1 MAYDEK
7 HFEKVAKMYRKCKG
21 STSLMQNHY
30 PSVSVRTVQR
40 WVKTCREMGLLD
52 A

>member
-1 MAYDEK
+1 MNDEK
-7 HFEKVAKMYRKCKG
+7 HYAKVARMYVKCKG
-21 STSLMQNHY
+21 STSQMQNHFPNY
-30 PSVSVRTVQR
+30 SIRTVQR